1 MTESIFE
8 KTTLADIY
16 EEIRTVYLSDNR
28 PWILGFSGGKDS
40 TCMIQLVWYA
50 LSKLPPEKL
59 QKKIFIISSD
69 TLVES
74 PKIVEKVTGSLDKM
88 ELEAKKQHLPVET
101 NLVRPVLQDT
111 FWVCLLGKGYPA
123 PSTNFRWC
131 TDRLKIINANRFI
144 TEKVS
149 EYGEA
154 ILLLGSRKDE
164 SASRQQ
170 VINLHEI
177 KGSLLSRHS
186 HLTNAFIYLPLR
198 DFTTED
204 VWNYLLQNKNPWND
218 NNRDLLALY
227 QSANAAECPL
237 VVDTSTPS
245 CGNSRFG
252 CWVCTVV
259 SEDKSM
265 KNLIE
270 NGEEWMEPL
279 FELRQELKRTQ
290 DPLVKTQV
298 REMKRRNGRVQFIY
312 DQLRTSS
319 GPYTF
324 EYCKKFFRDL
334 LKAQNKVQ
342 KTGPDPNMTLISE
355 EEIHE
360 IQRIWRMER
369 GDWENSAYQIYL
381 EETGKTLS
389 IMQEDLG
396 GFSQVE
402 QEILHEVCEKNKIS
416 QVLVSRLL
424 NTEFE
429 SQGMTK
435 HSKIYPKINKIL
447 SEEWRDD
454 LDEIVEDLQNRR
466 EEKTRYK

>member
-16 EEIRTVYLSDNR
+16 EEISTLYLSDNR
-28 PWILGFSGGKDS
+28 PWILGYSGGKDS
-40 TCMIQLVWYA
+40 TCMIQLVWSA
-50 LSKLPPEKL
+50 LSKLSPEKL

-123 PSTNFRWC
+123 PSQNFRWC
-131 TDRLKIINANRFI
+131 TDRLKIVNANRFI

-218 NNRDLLALY
+218 NNRDLLTLY
-227 QSANAAECPL
+227 QNANAAECPL

-381 EETGKTLS
+381 EETGKKLS
-389 IMQEDLG
+389 TMQEDLG

-466 EEKTRYK
+466 EEKARYK

>member
-1 MTESIFE
+1 
-8 KTTLADIY
+8 
-16 EEIRTVYLSDNR
+16 
-28 PWILGFSGGKDS
+28 
-40 TCMIQLVWYA
+40 
-50 LSKLPPEKL
+50 
-59 QKKIFIISSD
+59 
-69 TLVES
+69 
-74 PKIVEKVTGSLDKM
+74 
-88 ELEAKKQHLPVET
+88 
-101 NLVRPVLQDT
+101 
-111 FWVCLLGKGYPA
+111 
-123 PSTNFRWC
+123 
-131 TDRLKIINANRFI
+131 
-144 TEKVS
+144 
-149 EYGEA
+149 
-154 ILLLGSRKDE
+154 
-164 SASRQQ
+164 
-170 VINLHEI
+170 
-177 KGSLLSRHS
+177 
-186 HLTNAFIYLPLR
+186 
-198 DFTTED
+198 
-204 VWNYLLQNKNPWND
+204 
-218 NNRDLLALY
+218 
-227 QSANAAECPL
+227 
-237 VVDTSTPS
+237 
-245 CGNSRFG
+245 
-252 CWVCTVV
+252 
-259 SEDKSM
+259 
-265 KNLIE
+265 
-270 NGEEWMEPL
+270 MEPL

-298 REMKRRNGRVQFIY
+298 REIKRRNGRVQFIY

-381 EETGKTLS
+381 EETGKKLS
-389 IMQEDLG
+389 TMQEDLG

-466 EEKTRYK
+466 EEKARYK

>member
-16 EEIRTVYLSDNR
+16 EEIRTLYLSDNR

-40 TCMIQLVWYA
+40 TCMIQLVWSA

-123 PSTNFRWC
+123 PSQNFRWC
-131 TDRLKIINANRFI
+131 TDRLKIVNANRFI

-186 HLTNAFIYLPLR
+186 HLVNAFIYLPLR

-227 QSANAAECPL
+227 QNANAAECPL

-270 NGEEWMEPL
+270 GGEEWMEPL

-298 REMKRRNGRVQFIY
+298 REIKRRNGRVQFIY
-312 DQLRTSS
+312 DQLKTSS

-369 GDWENSAYQIYL
+369 GDWENFAYQIYL
-381 EETGKTLS
+381 EETGKKLS
-389 IMQEDLG
+389 TMQEDLG

-466 EEKTRYK
+466 EEKARYK